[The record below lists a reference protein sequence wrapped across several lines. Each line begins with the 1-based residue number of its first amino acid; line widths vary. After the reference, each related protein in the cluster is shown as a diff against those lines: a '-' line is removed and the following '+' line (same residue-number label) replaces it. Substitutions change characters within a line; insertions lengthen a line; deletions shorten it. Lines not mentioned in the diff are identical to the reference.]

1 MAALGWSGWPRAA
14 AGDKTL
20 VTPGQSSYMPGCDKW
35 GLVSLGFVDG
45 RLRSASRASPAPYA
59 PCSADAGNM
68 ARFMSTR
75 LAPTRPVRTASSS
88 NKQFYRWDCV
98 LSRALAKVRASR
110 RSEEP
115 RREGKG
121 NLHGLH
127 HFHFPT
133 VLCSKSPPGSL
144 PVLFFHV
151 RTQRGPSHCP
161 SGRLPIVLDVWRSLL
176 SLRFLPYCPPVPC
189 NAYNPVYCCYPTIYS
204 LYSLI
209 LDLENKSSPSPTPL
223 YLPGATTRP
232 HTGTD
237 FFFSAH
243 QVSKHKTTRT
253 DVLRPLATIY
263 SNLSQHGPSADHA
276 PSPHAS
282 R

>member
-35 GLVSLGFVDG
+35 GLLSLGFIDG
-45 RLRSASRASPAPYA
+45 RLRSASRASPAQYA

-98 LSRALAKVRASR
+98 LSRALAKVRRSR

-115 RREGKG
+115 RREGKE

-127 HFHFPT
+127 HFHLST

-144 PVLFFHV
+144 PTPFFT
-151 RTQRGPSHCP
+151 RSNSTWPLP
-161 SGRLPIVLDVWRSLL
+161 LPIGTPAHCSRRMAVSVVPALSSLL
-176 SLRFLPYCPPVPC
+176 S
-189 NAYNPVYCCYPTIYS
+189 A
-204 LYSLI
+204 
-209 LDLENKSSPSPTPL
+209 
-223 YLPGATTRP
+223 GA
-232 HTGTD
+232 
-237 FFFSAH
+237 
-243 QVSKHKTTRT
+243 
-253 DVLRPLATIY
+253 L
-263 SNLSQHGPSADHA
+263 
-276 PSPHAS
+276 
-282 R
+282 